1 MQHWIVVHRMHGRMN
16 IHPMYRSERIR
27 ELREAHAL
35 TQTELA
41 RRAHATQPTM
51 SRIEK
56 GEIKDRP
63 DRPLAQRIA
72 RALGVE
78 LADVFEDPK
87 DEAPATERLSG
98 EVYDAGA
105 FEAAVLRVVDPKV
118 HMIVDLHAAVR
129 AFGEA
134 TKASGLTRDPDSVAR
149 VWLEAARA
157 LRVDG
162 LPTTPAAVMA
172 RVAMRETA

>member
-1 MQHWIVVHRMHGRMN
+1 
-16 IHPMYRSERIR
+16 MYRSERIR

-41 RRAHATQPTM
+41 KRAQTTQPTM

-72 RALGVE
+72 RVLGVE
-78 LADVFEDPK
+78 LADVFDDPK
-87 DEAPATERLSG
+87 DEAAPERLSG

-105 FEAAVLRVVDPKV
+105 FEAAVLRVVDPDV
-118 HMIVDLHAAVR
+118 HMIVDLHAAVK

-134 TKASGLTRDPDSVAR
+134 TKASGVTRDPEVVAR
-149 VWLEAARA
+149 LWLEAARA

-172 RVAMRETA
+172 RVAMRETG